1 MKKNMVLII
10 GLAALLIIGLIYK
23 ITQKTSPPSPSKHET
38 KEIYNFDPSLCP
50 GKNTEFAIQDPYL
63 RGIVE
68 QGSKVTVSLNWYE
81 CNKPERGD
89 LVLYRFSQHE
99 DPVVRRVVGL
109 PGDEFE
115 LRPIAKQ
122 GWELLIK
129 RTPVTGVSKP
139 YYFGV
144 DTTPPPL
151 ALAAKARN
159 GILSDKEVILFSS
172 FGPGDRDSGTFGVIS
187 TKDVVGKVIA
197 LDPKTKGL

>member
-1 MKKNMVLII
+1 MRKNTIWLI
-10 GLAALLIIGLIYK
+10 GLAVLLLIGIIYQMS
-23 ITQKTSPPSPSKHET
+23 QKTSPPSSTKRET
-38 KEIYNFDPSLCP
+38 KEIYNFDTSQCP
-50 GKNTEFAIQDPYL
+50 GKNAEFEIRDPYL
-63 RGIVE
+63 RGVLE

-81 CNKPERGD
+81 CNKVERGD

-129 RTPVTGVSKP
+129 RTPVTGVGKP

-144 DTTPPPL
+144 ETAEPPL
-151 ALAAKARN
+151 ALAAKARK
-159 GILSDKEVILFSS
+159 GILADKEVILFSS
-172 FGPGDRDSGTFGVIS
+172 FGPGDRDSGTFGVIT
-187 TKDVVGKVIA
+187 TKDLVGKVTA
-197 LDPKTKGL
+197 QDPKTKGL